1 MVFPFLFHS
10 QISAHQI
17 LLCVGLVALSH
28 AYIVPKARI
37 DVLHPKGFSVSI
49 PDTPGIQIFAFHGN
63 LNSPMEGL
71 EAGQFSQDILKH
83 RSGRWTFTNRKH
95 EIKPGDIL
103 YYWLYVQKDSLGYR
117 RDDQRHEFTGEC
129 ALCSCYSA
137 MSRNISR
144 SLPPE
149 SDVYGSLNATE
160 ESITESTERPE
171 LNTRPPL
178 QTMRPPINTV
188 NDCNASTPTMRVT
201 PQEIHHHHHHYLPD
215 LSQGSCGPAGG
226 FSGGS
231 GGGGSTSSN
240 GGINENETIKTLSA
254 KLREVMA
261 AVESMKTKVATLSDV
276 VDELINSSG
285 SAKLLLTGAKL
296 EATTNLFELVRH
308 VILDRLDL
316 KDLRN
321 DIYSATRTKEG
332 VVFDVASGLDK
343 RRILAR
349 ARERF
354 TGSDELR
361 IQDYYDKDTR
371 SNPDKEVESFLDV
384 RFGDQDEDGK

>member
-1 MVFPFLFHS
+1 MVFYSPF
-10 QISAHQI
+10 
-17 LLCVGLVALSH
+17 
-28 AYIVPKARI
+28 P
-37 DVLHPKGFSVSI
+37 
-49 PDTPGIQIFAFHGN
+49 FA
-63 LNSPMEGL
+63 
-71 EAGQFSQDILKH
+71 
-83 RSGRWTFTNRKH
+83 
-95 EIKPGDIL
+95 
-103 YYWLYVQKDSLGYR
+103 
-117 RDDQRHEFTGEC
+117 
-129 ALCSCYSA
+129 
-137 MSRNISR
+137 
-144 SLPPE
+144 E
-149 SDVYGSLNATE
+149 SDVFGNMNATE
-160 ESITESTERPE
+160 EMVTDSTERPE
-171 LNTRPPL
+171 VNTRPPL

-215 LSQGSCGPAGG
+215 LSQNCGPTGTMGSGSGSVGG
-226 FSGGS
+226 GYGGGS
-231 GGGGSTSSN
+231 SGSGSTSSDSSDDKNSN
-240 GGINENETIKTLSA
+240 GRETIQTLSA
-254 KLREVMA
+254 KLREVMIT
-261 AVESMKTKVATLSDV
+261 VESMKTKIATLSDV

-296 EATTNLFELVRH
+296 ESTTNLFELVRH

-354 TGSDELR
+354 TGDDELR

-371 SNPDKEVESFLDV
+371 KDNEKDVESFIDV
-384 RFGDQDEDGK
+384 RFGDEDEDGK

>member
-1 MVFPFLFHS
+1 MFCIQCIQQCQEILFFF
-10 QISAHQI
+10 
-17 LLCVGLVALSH
+17 VLSSSS
-28 AYIVPKARI
+28 P
-37 DVLHPKGFSVSI
+37 SV
-49 PDTPGIQIFAFHGN
+49 
-63 LNSPMEGL
+63 
-71 EAGQFSQDILKH
+71 
-83 RSGRWTFTNRKH
+83 R
-95 EIKPGDIL
+95 
-103 YYWLYVQKDSLGYR
+103 
-117 RDDQRHEFTGEC
+117 
-129 ALCSCYSA
+129 
-137 MSRNISR
+137 
-144 SLPPE
+144 PE

-226 FSGGS
+226 L
-231 GGGGSTSSN
+231 GGGGSSSN

-261 AVESMKTKVATLSDV
+261 TVESMKTKVATLSDV
-276 VDELINSSG
+276 VDELINASG

-321 DIYSATRTKEG
+321 DIYSATRTKDG

-361 IQDYYDKDTR
+361 IQDYYDKDARGST
-371 SNPDKEVESFLDV
+371 DKEVESFLDV
-384 RFGDQDEDGK
+384 RFGDEDEDGK

>member
-1 MVFPFLFHS
+1 M
-10 QISAHQI
+10 
-17 LLCVGLVALSH
+17 
-28 AYIVPKARI
+28 
-37 DVLHPKGFSVSI
+37 
-49 PDTPGIQIFAFHGN
+49 
-63 LNSPMEGL
+63 
-71 EAGQFSQDILKH
+71 
-83 RSGRWTFTNRKH
+83 
-95 EIKPGDIL
+95 
-103 YYWLYVQKDSLGYR
+103 
-117 RDDQRHEFTGEC
+117 
-129 ALCSCYSA
+129 
-137 MSRNISR
+137 
-144 SLPPE
+144 
-149 SDVYGSLNATE
+149 YGSLNATE
-160 ESITESTERPE
+160 ESTTESTERPE

-188 NDCNASTPTMRVT
+188 NDCNASTSTMRVT

-215 LSQGSCGPAGG
+215 LSQGSCGPAAG
-226 FSGGS
+226 FGGGS
-231 GGGGSTSSN
+231 GGSSSSGN

-276 VDELINSSG
+276 VDELINASG

-321 DIYSATRTKEG
+321 DIYSATRTKDG

-371 SNPDKEVESFLDV
+371 GSPDKEVESFLDV
-384 RFGDQDEDGK
+384 RFGDEDEDGK

>member
-1 MVFPFLFHS
+1 
-10 QISAHQI
+10 
-17 LLCVGLVALSH
+17 
-28 AYIVPKARI
+28 
-37 DVLHPKGFSVSI
+37 
-49 PDTPGIQIFAFHGN
+49 
-63 LNSPMEGL
+63 MEGL

-129 ALCSCYSA
+129 VVLLGSVKKCLFLNFVPA
-137 MSRNISR
+137 
-144 SLPPE
+144 E
-149 SDVYGSLNATE
+149 SDVYGGLNATE
-160 ESITESTERPE
+160 ESVTESTERPE
-171 LNTRPPL
+171 FNTRPPL
-178 QTMRPPINTV
+178 QTMRPPVNTV
-188 NDCNASTPTMRVT
+188 NDCNASTPSMRVT

-215 LSQGSCGPAGG
+215 LQQNNCGAA
-226 FSGGS
+226 GS
-231 GGGGSTSSN
+231 GTSSGNMGYGDN
-240 GGINENETIKTLSA
+240 GDAETIKSLSA

-261 AVESMKTKVATLSDV
+261 AIESMKTKVATLSDV

-296 EATTNLFELVRH
+296 DATTNLFELVRH

-321 DIYSATRTKEG
+321 DIYSATRTKDG

-354 TGSDELR
+354 AESDELR

-371 SNPDKEVESFLDV
+371 SSPDKEVESFIDV
-384 RFGDQDEDGK
+384 RFGDDDEDGK